1 MKQFDILSFGEPLFE
16 FNQLPTEH
24 SEQHYLSGFGGDTSN
39 FAISAARQ
47 GAKVAMLTRLGD
59 DIFGQKF
66 RALWDEEKV
75 DHQWVCTHKMAPTGI
90 YFISHN
96 EQGHHFTFYRKG
108 SAASTMTVDDI
119 NESAIAA
126 ARLFHSSAI
135 THAIGNNVSDALF
148 HAIELCQKHQTLI
161 SFDTNLRLKLWPLAR
176 ARAIIHETIRH
187 VDYCMPSLD
196 EARLLTGKHHADE
209 ITDFYLQLGAK
220 NVVSKMGAEGAMF
233 ANENRRIIYSG
244 HKVATV
250 DATGAGDCFSGA
262 FLYRII
268 KGDSPEEALCYAN
281 AAAALTTT
289 GYGAVAPIPRQSQVE
304 ILIQQTQLQ

>member
-119 NESAIAA
+119 MSP
-126 ARLFHSSAI
+126 RLPPRAYFAVRPSHTPLAI
-135 THAIGNNVSDALF
+135 TSVMRF
-148 HAIELCQKHQTLI
+148 FTLL
-161 SFDTNLRLKLWPLAR
+161 N
-176 ARAIIHETIRH
+176 
-187 VDYCMPSLD
+187 C
-196 EARLLTGKHHADE
+196 
-209 ITDFYLQLGAK
+209 AK
-220 NVVSKMGAEGAMF
+220 STK
-233 ANENRRIIYSG
+233 R
-244 HKVATV
+244 
-250 DATGAGDCFSGA
+250 
-262 FLYRII
+262 
-268 KGDSPEEALCYAN
+268 
-281 AAAALTTT
+281 
-289 GYGAVAPIPRQSQVE
+289 
-304 ILIQQTQLQ
+304 

>member
-1 MKQFDILSFGEPLFE
+1 
-16 FNQLPTEH
+16 
-24 SEQHYLSGFGGDTSN
+24 
-39 FAISAARQ
+39 
-47 GAKVAMLTRLGD
+47 
-59 DIFGQKF
+59 
-66 RALWDEEKV
+66 
-75 DHQWVCTHKMAPTGI
+75 
-90 YFISHN
+90 
-96 EQGHHFTFYRKG
+96 
-108 SAASTMTVDDI
+108 MTVDDI

-220 NVVSKMGAEGAMF
+220 NVVLKNGCG
-233 ANENRRIIYSG
+233 RRD
-244 HKVATV
+244 V
-250 DATGAGDCFSGA
+250 
-262 FLYRII
+262 
-268 KGDSPEEALCYAN
+268 
-281 AAAALTTT
+281 
-289 GYGAVAPIPRQSQVE
+289 RQ
-304 ILIQQTQLQ
+304 

>member
-1 MKQFDILSFGEPLFE
+1 MKPFDILSFGEPLFE
-16 FNQLPTEH
+16 FNQLPAEQ
-24 SEQHYLSGFGGDTSN
+24 SGQHYLSGFGGDTSN
-39 FAISAARQ
+39 FAVSAARQ

-59 DIFGQKF
+59 DVFGQNF

-75 DHQWVCTHKMAPTGI
+75 DHQWVCTHATAPTGI

-96 EQGHHFTFYRKG
+96 EHGHHFTFYRKG
-108 SAASTMTVDDI
+108 SAASTITADDL

-135 THAIGNNVSDALF
+135 THAIGNHVSDALF
-148 HAIELCQKHQTLI
+148 HAIELCKKHQTLI

-176 ARAIIHETIRH
+176 ARAVIHETIRY
-187 VDYCMPSLD
+187 VDYCLPSLD
-196 EARLLTGKHHADE
+196 EARLLTGLQHPDE
-209 ITDFYLQLGAK
+209 ITDFYLKLGAK
-220 NVVSKMGAEGAMF
+220 NVVLKMGSEGAMF
-233 ANENRRIIYSG
+233 ANEHRRIIYAG

-268 KGDSPEEALCYAN
+268 KGDSPEDALCYAN

-289 GYGAVAPIPRQSQVE
+289 GYGAVAPIPDQQQVAAF
-304 ILIQQTQLQ
+304 IRTQHL

>member
-1 MKQFDILSFGEPLFE
+1 MKQFDILSFGEPLYE
-16 FNQLPTEH
+16 FNQLPAEEA
-24 SEQHYLSGFGGDTSN
+24 EQHYLSGYGGDTSN

-47 GAKVAMLTRLGD
+47 GAQVAMLTRLGD
-59 DIFGQKF
+59 DVFGQNF
-66 RALWDEEKV
+66 RALWDEENV
-75 DHQWVCTHKMAPTGI
+75 NHQWVSVHKTAPTGI

-96 EQGHHFTFYRKG
+96 QQGHHFTFYRKG
-108 SAASTMTVDDI
+108 SAASTITIDDI
-119 NESAIAA
+119 DESAIAA

-148 HAIELCQKHQTLI
+148 HAIELCKKHQTLI

-176 ARAIIHETIRH
+176 ARAIIHETIRY

-209 ITDFYLQLGAK
+209 ITDIYLQLGAK
-220 NVVSKMGAEGAMF
+220 NVVLKMGAEGAMF
-233 ANENRRIIYSG
+233 ANQNRRIVYSG

-262 FLYRII
+262 FLYRTI
-268 KGDSPEEALCYAN
+268 KGDSPEDALRYAN

-289 GYGAVAPIPRQSQVE
+289 GYGAVAPLPRQQQVDM
-304 ILIQQTQLQ
+304 LLQQTQPQ